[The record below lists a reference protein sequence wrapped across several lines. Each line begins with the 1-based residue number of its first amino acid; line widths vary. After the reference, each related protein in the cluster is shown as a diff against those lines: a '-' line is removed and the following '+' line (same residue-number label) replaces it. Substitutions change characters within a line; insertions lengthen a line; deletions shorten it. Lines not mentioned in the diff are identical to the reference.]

1 MDAEIY
7 KKEKRK
13 MCSTEIY
20 MTKIVQLAPAGW
32 CNALKAGSWA
42 AEIGQEL
49 ARDQGITRHLH
60 LRL

>member
-1 MDAEIY
+1 
-7 KKEKRK
+7 
-13 MCSTEIY
+13 
-20 MTKIVQLAPAGW
+20 MTKIVQLARAGW

>member
-1 MDAEIY
+1 
-7 KKEKRK
+7 
-13 MCSTEIY
+13 